1 MAKAIRSF
9 PKNIQHV
16 VVARRL
22 ASETKGLG
30 YWAAKDA
37 LKPRNPVKKQ
47 EGAK

>member
-1 MAKAIRSF
+1 MSKSIRSF
-9 PKNIQHV
+9 PKQIQHV

-37 LKPRNPVKKQ
+37 LNPRKPAVKK